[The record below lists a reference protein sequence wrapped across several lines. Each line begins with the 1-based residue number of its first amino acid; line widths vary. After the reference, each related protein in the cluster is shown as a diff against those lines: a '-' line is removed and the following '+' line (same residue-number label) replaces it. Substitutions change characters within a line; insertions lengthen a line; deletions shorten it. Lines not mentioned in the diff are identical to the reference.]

1 MSSPSF
7 HYEIDSF
14 IAAGS
19 FGKVYSAVVRSNS
32 SDLLGPRPRG
42 LVIDD
47 RVVLKS
53 ALLSRIHRVKDLRG
67 GTHTVSLDNKF
78 SGHISGDAFEPR
90 ELQMSSLLGKRLSV
104 KALLTQ
110 EALRLRKRTR
120 SSGSSENDVTSSQI
134 LTVDETSIESEEV
147 ETPLFPTLFDAF
159 FVFDPSLGDRP
170 KEGGSI
176 NLVLVNEMKGSDL
189 WTLINSEPSSFAQ
202 DSFRREL
209 LRQAYEM
216 LSRLHKKKLIHR
228 DIKLPNLLLDMSPSG
243 FPLLRLGDCGS
254 TRDIPEDE
262 VSEGTP
268 YVCSRFYRA
277 PELLCGSSVY
287 GEGVDFWSI
296 GCTLVELY
304 TQLAS
309 NTDTRACAAL
319 SLLRGDG
326 SSNPQHKQSASK
338 RRCALFHGAKND
350 GAQICH
356 ILNLLGPPTDVDLA
370 AMKIPVWAEEWMRA
384 QRWFIETSAAIEASG
399 STTLMQ
405 LFIQEV
411 SNFEALID
419 PAADLSSAVGESA
432 RIPERP
438 PQLSTSLLKALA
450 NLKPV
455 HVGSLDIKTVL
466 FEYCSMPKDVADLLA
481 RCFLWN
487 PEERISCNEA
497 LLHPALL
504 HAQPFMPS
512 QAEPSRLEGKQRCSD
527 AVEALKAYLKEKSAI
542 DESSKKVALV
552 TTAAAAISSSSSS
565 LAMDETSFSSI
576 SGISSAT
583 SSTGIGIINLQLSQ

>member
-1 MSSPSF
+1 
-7 HYEIDSF
+7 
-14 IAAGS
+14 
-19 FGKVYSAVVRSNS
+19 V
-32 SDLLGPRPRG
+32 
-42 LVIDD
+42 
-47 RVVLKS
+47 
-53 ALLSRIHRVKDLRG
+53 
-67 GTHTVSLDNKF
+67 HTVSLDNKF

-90 ELQMSSLLGKRLSV
+90 ELQMSSLLGKRLDV
-104 KALLTQ
+104 QALLTQ
-110 EALRLRKRTR
+110 EARRLRKRTR
-120 SSGSSENDVTSSQI
+120 PSGSSENDETSSQMLI
-134 LTVDETSIESEEV
+134 VDETSSQMLIVDETSIESEEV
-147 ETPLFPTLFDAF
+147 ETPLFPTLFDSF
-159 FVFDPSLGDRP
+159 FVFDASLGDRP

-189 WTLINSEPSSFAQ
+189 WALINSEPASFAQ

-209 LRQAYEM
+209 LRQAFEM
-216 LSRLHKKKLIHR
+216 LSRLHRKKLIHR

-287 GEGVDFWSI
+287 GEGVDIWSI

-309 NTDTRACAAL
+309 TTDTRACAAL

-370 AMKIPVWAEEWMRA
+370 AMKIPTWAEDWMRA
-384 QRWFIETSAAIEASG
+384 QRWFIETSAAIEESG
-399 STTLMQ
+399 SSSLME
-405 LFIQEV
+405 LFIREV

-438 PQLSTSLLKALA
+438 PQLSTSLVKALA

-455 HVGSLDIKTVL
+455 HVGSLDMKSVL
-466 FEYCSMPKDVADLLA
+466 FEHCSMAKDVADLLA

-487 PEERISCNEA
+487 PEERISCKEA

-504 HAQPFMPS
+504 HAQPYMPS

-527 AVEALKAYLKEKSAI
+527 AVEALKAFLKEKSAI
-542 DESSKKVALV
+542 DESSKKAAPV
-552 TTAAAAISSSSSS
+552 TTEASSSSSS
-565 LAMDETSFSSI
+565 SSAMDDTSFSSI

-583 SSTGIGIINLQLSQ
+583 SSTGINLQLSQ